1 MFKSGFISVIGR
13 PNAGKSTLVNAL
25 AGFKAAIVTDKP
37 QTTRN
42 RIMAVLTRENSQFIF
57 MDTPGVHKPHNMLGS
72 YMYWSARNSL
82 KDVDGVLFLA
92 DGSQPPGKGDS
103 YIADMLFGV
112 KVPVF
117 LVLNKADLLNEKQAL
132 SRLEKY
138 RQLYAFKDE
147 FLVSALQGFNLEG
160 VLSGVESILPEGPMY
175 FPSDM
180 VTDQP
185 ESFVISEIVREKIM
199 QRTRQEVP
207 FSVAVEIEE
216 YRKRE
221 HKDIIDIRVTI
232 YVEKKSQKGII
243 VGKEGKLLREI
254 GTRARKEIE
263 NLLGMKIYLDLWV
276 KVKPD
281 WREKEGFLQQMGY
294 SKK

>member
-42 RIMAVLTRENSQFIF
+42 RIMAVLTRESSQFIF
-57 MDTPGVHKPHNMLGS
+57 MDTPGVHKPRNMLGS

-160 VLSGVESILPEGPMY
+160 VLSGVEGILPEGPMY